1 MYIES
6 GRTLRVAKRS
16 WLNNRNFAHG
26 HNTEVAEIQWC
37 LRIIDT
43 LISTCRVSVVSPNEL
58 ERRLT

>member
-6 GRTLRVAKRS
+6 GRALREAKRS
-16 WLNNRNFAHG
+16 WFNNRNFAYG
-26 HNTEVAEIQWC
+26 HNTEAAEIQWC
-37 LRIIDT
+37 VRIFHT